1 MAYIPSECT
10 LQEYE
15 EQVYSGSNNHRLYI
29 KYGDTI
35 IGDEANEYASP
46 FASSLKWTRRLLDNG
61 SKTFNLDC
69 FVSQEI
75 ELVLNDYVIQDITQE
90 IDIKI
95 GTYIEKLNKWVYIPL
110 GKYLVQ
116 DNPTTNENRT
126 TYKLKDKSKLFDF
139 KYNAEPLITSKGGK
153 ATLLEILDDICS
165 QANVN
170 YVGSRTFS
178 GYNEQI
184 GIYDNTINARIYV
197 SYIAEQSGSIATI
210 DRNGNL
216 TFIKIKQSELTTREV
231 SEDIVE
237 GFTDGD
243 NFIISKVV
251 YESGIIKYEK
261 GNDNNDTLYIN
272 SANPYVS
279 NQTQVD
285 NIYNI
290 VNGLNINS
298 FAISK
303 IYGNPTF
310 DPWDLIV
317 LNYEGKTY
325 KTFAQYIFT
334 FNGVFTSK
342 YETTIEHSAKKQNV
356 SVNSEATF
364 RKYAKTTIDNIE
376 AKVNIATGKV
386 EQLEKEVT
394 TIKETNGN
402 NSLYV
407 EDALESRVLEYGIDG
422 KSEQETRSGK
432 NLLKYPYYQTTRTQ
446 DGITFTDNGDGSI
459 TINGTCTANSYT
471 LFYLTKDLWK
481 YSTELLP
488 LKAGTYTFKAIH
500 SNWNIQIALN
510 AYKSDGTNEFL
521 SYSNESVTKT
531 FTEDVVLNIRVYV
544 PTGVTLNNVTIYPQI
559 EKGSTAT
566 EFEQYG
572 ASPSPEFPS
581 EIKSVDGIKNLWK
594 LPETKTLNGVTLTN
608 NGDGTITLNGT
619 ATANADFYIEDS
631 SSNYINGEKYY
642 ISSNINKSD
651 VTLLIANYNGNTYAN
666 TLINSNGTMP
676 FTMNTTNDRVR
687 LIVRA
692 LSGKTFNNT
701 KLQIQL
707 EKSSVANSFVPYGS
721 WLKIKDNGS
730 NALQKINFY
739 NWVNNGNATQEKID
753 DYIKVNMPTTPG
765 SATGIYFDTWS
776 GRKKGNWKEETSYL
790 EGKEVTFSF
799 YAKAD
804 SERTIF
810 YLISDNTKRYITLT
824 TEWKRYSVTVTNFTN
839 KQVPVFYCG
848 DTLSTTSYYIKD
860 IMLQKG
866 ELIDYEPY
874 KENISLIDMNKPN
887 LFDKNNATLNSG
899 VNTSTG
905 VLYNSTTQFTT
916 DYIEIPN
923 IKILNSNGKSN
934 TSGLLYGAIY
944 DENKAFLSGVSV
956 SNGIITISNT
966 NAKYIRLALLNEYL
980 DNLVIYEGF
989 NDYYELCSIGD
1000 IKDNL
1005 IVNPDGTTTIEK
1017 KIGKV
1022 ILDGSE
1028 NWVKG
1033 GSSFYCNSF
1042 VSTNK
1047 KVDNNNISV
1056 ISNCFK
1062 GDTFNN
1068 IVAGSNRITSGNND
1082 SLIRITYDISKT
1094 LEQFKS
1100 ALNTMKPTMYY
1111 QLEEP
1116 YTIDLGTIDI
1126 SLFENINHI
1135 NLVDDIETETRL
1147 KYLINTTL
1155 NGTYATKG
1163 ELELTNEQ
1171 FQTTITN
1178 EFNSLERQMTSI
1190 TQTGG
1195 AIDLAI
1201 QSSKDYTDSK
1211 NESLDNRITNSE
1223 NNYNDLNNKYNTLN
1237 GKITDMNFS
1246 FKTDGLTIGT
1256 SGSEINS
1263 KLDNKGLKIYNA
1275 STLIAIFNQNG
1286 SGFKK
1291 LIATESIQLQNL
1303 LIQKRVINTP
1313 KANNMEVI
1321 SFFFNKSLIENLTD
1335 LESD

>member
-110 GKYLVQ
+110 GKYLIQ

-170 YVGSRTFS
+170 YVGSRTFN

-356 SVNSEATF
+356 SINSEATF
-364 RKYAKTTIDNIE
+364 RKYAKTTIDNID

-386 EQLEKEVT
+386 EQIEKEVT
-394 TIKETNGN
+394 TTKETTGN
-402 NSLYV
+402 NSLYI

-481 YSTELLP
+481 YSTELLL

-500 SNWNIQIALN
+500 SNSNIQIALN

-521 SYSNESVTKT
+521 SYNNQNVTKT
-531 FTEDVVLNIRVYV
+531 FTEDVVLNIRVYI
-544 PTGVTLNNVTIYPQI
+544 PAGVTINNVTIYPQI

-572 ASPSPEFPS
+572 ASPSPDFPS
-581 EIKSVDGIKNLWK
+581 EIKSVEGIRNLFDSLKGTSTTKN
-594 LPETKTLNGVTLTN
+594 GM
-608 NGDGTITLNGT
+608 TITCTENSIILNGT
-619 ATANADFYIEDS
+619 TTAITNFWFDNLNIPLKKGA
-631 SSNYINGEKYY
+631 
-642 ISSNINKSD
+642 ISF
-651 VTLLIANYNGNTYAN
+651 L
-666 TLINSNGTMP
+666 
-676 FTMNTTNDRVR
+676 TNVN
-687 LIVRA
+687 
-692 LSGKTFNNT
+692 LSGKGAYVWKENSTNILQTNNSANITIESDKTITQFLIQINSGVTFNNQEFKILLAEGNVST
-701 KLQIQL
+701 
-707 EKSSVANSFVPYGS
+707 FVPYGS
-721 WLKIKDNGS
+721 WLRVQTTGKNLLNLTNNTGSSNGVS
-730 NALQKINFY
+730 Y
-739 NWVNNGNATQEKID
+739 EVTNGNQISFSGTATTTYCDISPRFTTKTLPKGTYTFSVDKPINAQIVFYAYYNDTQYTYLRIGKNTTSITID
-753 DYIKVNMPTTPG
+753 IPNDTIKFFVGLTGLTIGNTYSGAIKLQLESG
-765 SATGIYFDTWS
+765 STA
-776 GRKKGNWKEETSYL
+776 TSYDL
-790 EGKEVTFSF
+790 
-799 YAKAD
+799 
-804 SERTIF
+804 
-810 YLISDNTKRYITLT
+810 
-824 TEWKRYSVTVTNFTN
+824 
-839 KQVPVFYCG
+839 
-848 DTLSTTSYYIKD
+848 
-860 IMLQKG
+860 
-866 ELIDYEPY
+866 Y

-887 LFDKNNATLNSG
+887 LFDKDKHINAYINGTQLTQLNDGYTYYIEVEPNTQYTFKRDTLGTNNRNLMALSDKFPEVGDTITPLTSSLTTNDYTFTTTENTKYVLLFINRYTTDTLGENIR
-899 VNTSTG
+899 
-905 VLYNSTTQFTT
+905 LYKGENSTP
-916 DYIEIPN
+916 YH
-923 IKILNSNGKSN
+923 
-934 TSGLLYGAIY
+934 
-944 DENKAFLSGVSV
+944 
-956 SNGIITISNT
+956 
-966 NAKYIRLALLNEYL
+966 
-980 DNLVIYEGF
+980 
-989 NDYYELCSIGD
+989 ELCSIGD
-1000 IKDNL
+1000 IKDTL
-1005 IVNPDGTTTIEK
+1005 IVNPDGTTIIEK

-1028 NWVKG
+1028 NWVK
-1033 GSSFYCNSF
+1033 SSSTAVDKFVENTTRTDLSVFDGTSSHFKYIQNSNN
-1042 VSTNK
+1042 VSAFFL
-1047 KVDNNNISV
+1047 D
-1056 ISNCFK
+1056 
-1062 GDTFNN
+1062 
-1068 IVAGSNRITSGNND
+1068 
-1082 SLIRITYDISKT
+1082 
-1094 LEQFKS
+1094 KS
-1100 ALNTMKPTMYY
+1100 ANQLRGRIIINFSEYNTTTLQEFKNWLSENPVEVYY
-1111 QLEEP
+1111 VLAEP
-1116 YTIDLGTIDI
+1116 YTIDLGQVDI

-1135 NLVDDIETETRL
+1135 NLLDDIETDTRV
-1147 KYLINTTL
+1147 KYLINNVM

>member
-356 SVNSEATF
+356 SINSEATF

-422 KSEQETRSGK
+422 KSEQDGTPTPDTPVEIKNVDGIR
-432 NLLKYPYYQTTRTQ
+432 NLLNLTNNTGLSNGVSYEVTNDNQISFSGTSTTTYCDISPR
-446 DGITFTDNGDGSI
+446 FT
-459 TINGTCTANSYT
+459 TKT
-471 LFYLTKDLWK
+471 LPK
-481 YSTELLP
+481 
-488 LKAGTYTFKAIH
+488 GTYTFSVDKPINA
-500 SNWNIQIALN
+500 QIVFY
-510 AYKSDGTNEFL
+510 AYYNDTQYTYLRIEKNTTSITIDIPNDTIKFFVGLTGLTSGNTYSGTINL
-521 SYSNESVTKT
+521 Q
-531 FTEDVVLNIRVYV
+531 L
-544 PTGVTLNNVTIYPQI
+544 
-559 EKGSTAT
+559 EKGS
-566 EFEQYG
+566 
-572 ASPSPEFPS
+572 
-581 EIKSVDGIKNLWK
+581 
-594 LPETKTLNGVTLTN
+594 
-608 NGDGTITLNGT
+608 
-619 ATANADFYIEDS
+619 
-631 SSNYINGEKYY
+631 
-642 ISSNINKSD
+642 
-651 VTLLIANYNGNTYAN
+651 
-666 TLINSNGTMP
+666 
-676 FTMNTTNDRVR
+676 
-687 LIVRA
+687 
-692 LSGKTFNNT
+692 
-701 KLQIQL
+701 
-707 EKSSVANSFVPYGS
+707 VAHSIVPYGS
-721 WLKIKDNGS
+721 NYLV
-730 NALQKINFY
+730 QKINGK
-739 NWVNNGNATQEKID
+739 NILNNKNYSLGTISSGTGESTTSTGSYRFDTYTPVKANTKIYLLKALCIYYYD
-753 DYIKVNMPTTPG
+753 KDKKYISFDTTGDLKPTTPKNAFYVRFRTF
-765 SATGIYFDTWS
+765 ATDF
-776 GRKKGNWKEETSYL
+776 ETFNNENYMVSY
-790 EGKEVTFSF
+790 EP
-799 YAKAD
+799 
-804 SERTIF
+804 
-810 YLISDNTKRYITLT
+810 IT
-824 TEWKRYSVTVTNFTN
+824 N
-839 KQVPVFYCG
+839 
-848 DTLSTTSYYIKD
+848 
-860 IMLQKG
+860 
-866 ELIDYEPY
+866 YEPY
-874 KENISLIDMNKPN
+874 KENITLIDLK
-887 LFDKNNATLNSG
+887 
-899 VNTSTG
+899 
-905 VLYNSTTQFTT
+905 
-916 DYIEIPN
+916 
-923 IKILNSNGKSN
+923 
-934 TSGLLYGAIY
+934 
-944 DENKAFLSGVSV
+944 
-956 SNGIITISNT
+956 
-966 NAKYIRLALLNEYL
+966 
-980 DNLVIYEGF
+980 DN
-989 NDYYELCSIGD
+989 ELCSIGD

-1005 IVNPDGTTTIEK
+1005 IVNLDGTTIIEK
-1017 KIGKV
+1017 KIGK
-1022 ILDGSE
+1022 
-1028 NWVKG
+1028 
-1033 GSSFYCNSF
+1033 YQC
-1042 VSTNK
+1042 T
-1047 KVDNNNISV
+1047 
-1056 ISNCFK
+1056 
-1062 GDTFNN
+1062 GDED
-1068 IVAGSNRITSGNND
+1068 INRITTKTSGNYRFSIGIGTNNVAKMESASGKNYIYCNLLNAINRD
-1082 SLIRITYDISKT
+1082 MSYNEHDGICYGHPTLTSYKDFVIYTDETKNMTIDEFKT
-1094 LEQFKS
+1094 WLSE
-1100 ALNTMKPTMYY
+1100 NNVTVYY
-1111 QLEEP
+1111 VLAEP
-1116 YTIDLGTIDI
+1116 YTIDLGQVDI

-1135 NLVDDIETETRL
+1135 NLLDDIETDTRV
-1147 KYLINTTL
+1147 KYLINNVM

-1178 EFNSLERQMTSI
+1178 EFNSLERQMSSI

-1195 AIDLAI
+1195 AIDIAL

-1291 LIATESIQLQNL
+1291 LIVEESIQIQNL
-1303 LIQKRVINTP
+1303 LIQKRTMNTP

-1321 SFFFNKSLIENLTD
+1321 SFFFNTQETTIEKIEELD
-1335 LESD
+1335 K

>member
-15 EQVYSGSNNHRLYI
+15 EQIYSGSNNHRLYI

-110 GKYLVQ
+110 GKYLIQ

-356 SVNSEATF
+356 SINSEATF
-364 RKYAKTTIDNIE
+364 RKYAKTTIDNID

-394 TIKETNGN
+394 TIKETSGN

-422 KSEQETRSGK
+422 KSKQETRSGK
-432 NLLKYPYYQTTRTQ
+432 NLFNYV
-446 DGITFTDNGDGSI
+446 DNVVSTNYGLTNTLNDDGSI
-459 TINGTCTANSYT
+459 TTTGMPTTNYVSITKTIDITDLLEDGQKYVASQTTASIFVWLEIRAKEISSGTIKSYFGTQNGTTSFWADKSLYTYDARIVSATMANWGETSRT
-471 LFYLTKDLWK
+471 ITNFY
-481 YSTELLP
+481 
-488 LKAGTYTFKAIH
+488 
-500 SNWNIQIALN
+500 
-510 AYKSDGTNEFL
+510 
-521 SYSNESVTKT
+521 
-531 FTEDVVLNIRVYV
+531 
-544 PTGVTLNNVTIYPQI
+544 QI
-559 EKGSTAT
+559 EKGSTKT
-566 EFEQYG
+566 DFEKYG
-572 ASPSPEFPS
+572 VSPSPDFPS

-651 VTLLIANYNGNTYAN
+651 VTLLIANYNGNTYVN

-676 FTMNTTNDRVR
+676 FTMNTTNDKVR
-687 LIVRA
+687 LIVRV
-692 LSGKTFNNT
+692 LSGKPFNNT

-707 EKSSVANSFVPYGS
+707 EKSSIAHSFVPYGS
-721 WLKIKDNGS
+721 WLQIKTTGKNLLDLSRYTETTSNGVTLTPLGNNTFKLHGTSTGHSNHIIPFTIPNQWLGETLVLSVDKKFSGNIGFKNASGGDVFVLFPTNDGISTSTKKIT
-730 NALQKINFY
+730 Q
-739 NWVNNGNATQEKID
+739 NNIRDIRRFDIYAN
-753 DYIKVNMPTTPG
+753 
-765 SATGIYFDTWS
+765 SSFTG
-776 GRKKGNWKEETSYL
+776 
-790 EGKEVTFSF
+790 EVTF
-799 YAKAD
+799 KVQL
-804 SERTIF
+804 E
-810 YLISDNTKRYITLT
+810 
-824 TEWKRYSVTVTNFTN
+824 
-839 KQVPVFYCG
+839 
-848 DTLSTTSYYIKD
+848 KD
-860 IMLQKG
+860 IAT
-866 ELIDYEPY
+866 EFEPY

-887 LFDKNNATLNSG
+887 LFINKVFKDNYLVLSTGEESYNSEGCIWEYIKVEPNTTYTLTYNSNDYTFGQRICEYTSDKTFIKRTNAFNSG
-899 VNTSTG
+899 YSFKTS
-905 VLYNSTTQFTT
+905 STTEYINLSGLKT
-916 DYIEIPN
+916 DSN
-923 IKILNSNGKSN
+923 IK
-934 TSGLLYGAIY
+934 
-944 DENKAFLSGVSV
+944 V
-956 SNGIITISNT
+956 
-966 NAKYIRLALLNEYL
+966 
-980 DNLVIYEGF
+980 YEGF
-989 NDYYELCSIGD
+989 DDYYELCSIGD
-1000 IKDNL
+1000 IKDTL
-1005 IVNPDGTTTIEK
+1005 DIVNGQVVIDK

-1022 ILDGSE
+1022 VLDGNEALTQNSGKTCYYYNNSMFPLYDDKNKILSNYFKGVTFGELYNATTDFGVSLNSSVNRLTIRHKDITDLTQFKTWLSE
-1028 NWVKG
+1028 NNVT
-1033 GSSFYCNSF
+1033 
-1042 VSTNK
+1042 V
-1047 KVDNNNISV
+1047 
-1056 ISNCFK
+1056 
-1062 GDTFNN
+1062 
-1068 IVAGSNRITSGNND
+1068 
-1082 SLIRITYDISKT
+1082 
-1094 LEQFKS
+1094 
-1100 ALNTMKPTMYY
+1100 YY
-1111 QLEEP
+1111 VLAEP
-1116 YTIDLGTIDI
+1116 YTIDLGQVDI

-1135 NLVDDIETETRL
+1135 NLLDDIETETRV
-1147 KYLINTTL
+1147 KYLINNVM